1 LDCHQITATTLVV
14 VACCEFGLVW
24 FGLNDDGDDET
35 FENSYF
41 CSILGAKT
49 QKCLETTRGF
59 FGVQCRQ
66 RYQIMSG
73 SKPLLIGDGQ
83 AATKQ
88 LSVSAV
94 SEHAFVARLEW
105 VFFCVP

>member
-1 LDCHQITATTLVV
+1 
-14 VACCEFGLVW
+14 
-24 FGLNDDGDDET
+24 LNDDGDDET

-49 QKCLETTRGF
+49 HKCLETTRGF

-66 RYQIMSG
+66 RYQIISG

-83 AATKQ
+83 AATKH
-88 LSVSAV
+88 LSVSVSHAV
-94 SEHAFVARLEW
+94 FDAAIDFENGLSSLNW
-105 VFFCVP
+105 GP